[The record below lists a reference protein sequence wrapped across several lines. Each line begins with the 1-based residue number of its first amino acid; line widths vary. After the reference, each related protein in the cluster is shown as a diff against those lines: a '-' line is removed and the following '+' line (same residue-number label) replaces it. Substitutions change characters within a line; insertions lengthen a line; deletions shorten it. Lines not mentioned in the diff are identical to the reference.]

1 MIALVDKRC
10 AKEGYEF
17 VYLGE
22 SEECEGCAIRLPC
35 HHNLEDGRRYIVT
48 AIKEKSHSCP
58 LFEEVVVC
66 EVEDVLIDAAIKPA
80 AAFAGASFTF
90 RPIKC
95 DKPLCSYVEYC
106 MPEGLRDGD
115 RCTIEAIKER
125 IRCKER
131 GNLAI
136 VALRRT

>member
-10 AKEGYEF
+10 AREGYEF

-22 SEECEGCAIRLPC
+22 SEECERCAIHLPC
-35 HHNLEDGRRYIVT
+35 HHNLENGRRYVVT
-48 AIKEKSHSCP
+48 AAQEKSHPCQ

-66 EVEDVLIDAAIKPA
+66 EVQEVLIDAAIEPV

-95 DKPLCSYVEYC
+95 DKPLCSYGEYC

-115 RCTIEAIKER
+115 RCTIEAIKEK

-131 GNLAI
+131 GELVIA
-136 VALRRT
+136 ALRRT